1 MNEQEFENK
10 VRELKL
16 VSHDKIEVYCGVCNT
31 SFSMQ
36 VFKIRKKLRKYNNVL
51 CSTHAMSACWQNE
64 EYKKN
69 IANKI
74 SQKTTGVKKSEDTK
88 KRMSESKLAYFK
100 TDAGKANKQK
110 LSKLTA
116 QGHGKNKYEKSKR
129 QTWYHSKKIDKLVF
143 CDSSYEL
150 RLCWLL
156 DQDDSVL
163 EFQTQIAF
171 EHNEKNRCLDC
182 LVTYKDHDKKKKA
195 IEVKP
200 KKRLE
205 EFALQI
211 QDSQEYAKS
220 QNWDFE
226 IITEDCFGMSYK
238 AIRDWADAFI
248 KSNGGFDWAEHRK
261 KRNLEKATK
270 HYRTKISPDK
280 VELYCEFCKENHTAL
295 RLTYDRNIARNGRYI
310 CEREG
315 GKISGSKPKLHLRK
329 ENPYAIEGKKE
340 CNNCKCVKGF
350 EEFGL
355 DKLKSDGYATQCK
368 ICRSE
373 KSRSNYIKI
382 KSNQEG

>member
-1 MNEQEFENK
+1 
-10 VRELKL
+10 
-16 VSHDKIEVYCGVCNT
+16 
-31 SFSMQ
+31 
-36 VFKIRKKLRKYNNVL
+36 
-51 CSTHAMSACWQNE
+51 
-64 EYKKN
+64 
-69 IANKI
+69 
-74 SQKTTGVKKSEDTK
+74 
-88 KRMSESKLAYFK
+88 MSESKLAYFK

-129 QTWYHSKKIDKLVF
+129 QTWYRSKMMDKLVF

-171 EHNEKNRCLDC
+171 EHNEKGRCLDC
-182 LVTYKDHDKKKKA
+182 LVTYNDHDKKKKA

-226 IITEDCFGMSYK
+226 IITEDYFGMSYK
-238 AIRDWADAFI
+238 EIRDWADAFI

-261 KRNLEKATK
+261 KRTLEKAIK
-270 HYRTKISPDK
+270 HYHKKIATDK
-280 VELYCEFCKENHTAL
+280 VEVYCEFCKQTHSAL
-295 RLTYDRNIARNGRYI
+295 RLTYEKNIERNGRYI
-310 CEREG
+310 CEKEG
-315 GKISGSKPKLHLRK
+315 GHISGSKSKPHLIK
-329 ENPYAIEGKKE
+329 ENPYASEGKKQ
-340 CNNCKCVKGF
+340 CNKCQNIKLF
-350 EEFGL
+350 SEFSP
-355 DKLKSDGYATQCK
+355 DKSRRDGYCSMCK
-368 ICRSE
+368 PCRSA
-373 KSRSNYIKI
+373 KMKAAYDSKKND
-382 KSNQEG
+382 EGKMK